1 MNRNIEVINENLWA
15 VNQYYVKGGYVKELV
30 TLPGCSPEKE
40 DACLTEDGILILN
53 KASPVYEVCK
63 GLMIRIIPYSDD
75 LLKSIYEL
83 GEKIQNPDPY
93 EFMYFHVIG
102 WEIKRR
108 EVKADYMKNYTKPK
122 RKKGR

>member
-83 GEKIQNPDPY
+83 GEKSSKSRSIRIYVFSCNWVGNQ
-93 EFMYFHVIG
+93 
-102 WEIKRR
+102 
-108 EVKADYMKNYTKPK
+108 
-122 RKKGR
+122 KKGSKS